1 MGKGAGQAMKILL
14 LSCNPVVAP
23 YPVYPLGMSVIAA
36 ALMKSGHTVRQY
48 DMLANAFSLD
58 KLRATVADEDPGMVG
73 ISFRNLDNVNACHE
87 ALYVDQLTTLVAGVR
102 ASCAAPV
109 VIGGPGFSVLPERVL
124 EATGADYGIVGE
136 GERLAVELADALAR
150 GEKPAQRI
158 FRADSSLDAS
168 AMISAAYDDQI
179 LSFYQQSGGVTPL
192 QTKRGCPHRCAY
204 CTYPLLEGRHIRPRD
219 CDAVVDDIQNLQAKG
234 VRQIFFTDSIFNDQE
249 GHYRQ
254 LVAAMRR
261 RQIRIPWTG
270 FFRPEVI
277 GGDVLEAMKETGLNA
292 VELGSD
298 ATSDATLRGMGKTF
312 LFKDIEASHAC
323 FMDEGLT
330 VSHYFMMG
338 GPGETKQTVDEGI
351 ANILRLQ
358 GAASF
363 VFLGVRILPGTP
375 LAAQALREGVIA
387 ADTDLLQP
395 VYYFS
400 PAVERAWLHEKLI
413 GAFKKHRQ
421 IVYPPD
427 AFDSGLAFL
436 HRLGFPGMSID
447 LLLKKL
453 ERGATAPPL

>member
-1 MGKGAGQAMKILL
+1 LGKGTLQNMKILL
-14 LSCNPVVAP
+14 LTCNPVVAP

-36 ALMKSGHTVRQY
+36 ALTKAGHAVRQY

-58 KLRATVADEDPGMVG
+58 KLRATVAEEAPRMVG
-73 ISFRNLDNVNACHE
+73 ISFRNLDNVNACNE
-87 ALYVDQLTTLVAGVR
+87 VLYIDQLTALVAAVR
-102 ASCAAPV
+102 ASCTASV

-150 GEKPAQRI
+150 GEKPVPRI
-158 FRADSSLDAS
+158 SRADSALDADGMMS
-168 AMISAAYDDQI
+168 AIYDDEI

-192 QTKRGCPHRCAY
+192 QTKRGCPYRCAY
-204 CTYPLLEGRHIRPRD
+204 CTYPLLEGRRIRPRD
-219 CDAVVDDIQNLQAKG
+219 CDAVIDDIQALQAKG
-234 VRQIFFTDSIFNDQE
+234 ARQIFFTDSIFNDQE
-249 GHYRQ
+249 GHYRK
-254 LVAAMRR
+254 LVAAMRQ

-277 GGDVLEAMKETGLNA
+277 EGNVIEEMKATGLNA

-298 ATSDATLRGMGKTF
+298 ATSDATLRGMGKAF

-323 FMDEGLT
+323 FVSAGVT

-338 GPGETKQTVDEGI
+338 GPGETKETVEEGI

-363 VFLGVRILPGTP
+363 VFLGIRILPGTP
-375 LAAQALREGVIA
+375 LAARALREGVITEA
-387 ADTDLLQP
+387 TDLLQP

-400 PAVERAWLHEKLI
+400 PEIERAKLNERLI
-413 GAFKKHRQ
+413 DAFKKHRHV
-421 IVYPPD
+421 VYPPD

-436 HRLGFPGMSID
+436 HRLGYSGMSID
-447 LLLKKL
+447 LLLKKR
-453 ERGATAPPL
+453 EHGTPAPSH